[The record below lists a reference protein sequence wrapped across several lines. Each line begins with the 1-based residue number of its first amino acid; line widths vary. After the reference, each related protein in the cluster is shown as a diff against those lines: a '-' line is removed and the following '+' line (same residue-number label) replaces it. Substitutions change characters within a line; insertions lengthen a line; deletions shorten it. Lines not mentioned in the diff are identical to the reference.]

1 MTFQYP
7 IPGSNFIVTSGTV
20 IPSTSGGICIIG
32 VQFSGQI
39 IDSIAVNI
47 KFNGS
52 GRIFIGSIGSPPVGS
67 GSTDLQ

>member
-1 MTFQYP
+1 
-7 IPGSNFIVTSGTV
+7 
-20 IPSTSGGICIIG
+20 
-32 VQFSGQI
+32 
-39 IDSIAVNI
+39 VNI

>member
-20 IPSTSGGICIIG
+20 ITSTSGAICIIG
-32 VQFSGQI
+32 VSGQI